1 MKTTDIDREDVQ
13 RLARR
18 PNVAG
23 GRCILTPLSD
33 IEARPLEWLWPGRIP
48 LGKVTLMAGDPSL
61 GKSLVTL
68 DMAARVSR
76 GMAWPDG
83 FPQPTTAG
91 SVILLSAEDD
101 PADTIK
107 PRLLAAGADPAKV
120 TVLRGMK
127 YDDGREGHFNLA
139 ADLDKLAREL
149 EKLPDVRL
157 IIIDPVSAYMGR
169 TDSHVNAEVRA
180 MLAPLSALAARRRMA
195 VVLVTHLAKRL
206 GGKAMHRAIGSIA
219 FVGLARAAWHFA
231 ADPSDPE
238 RRLMLPVKMNLGKT
252 PAGLAYRVTTECL
265 DGLGHVPRV
274 AWEAGPVTMTADE
287 LLAEEAAGDQSRGAR
302 QEAADWLRDVLACGP
317 VGANEIKKRAKED
330 GIASRTLDRAK
341 KSLDV
346 KAARNGPDGCWTWRL
361 PDGAALSPQEA
372 AQLHQERRDRRERR
386 LKELFALKPE
396 PFIVPDPP

>member
-1 MKTTDIDREDVQ
+1 VPH
-13 RLARR
+13 ARR
-18 PNVAG
+18 PNGAG
-23 GRCILTPLSD
+23 GSCILTPLSE
-33 IEARPLEWLWPGRIP
+33 IEARPLEWLWPDRIP
-48 LGKVTLMAGDPSL
+48 LGKVALMAGDPSL

-68 DMAARVSR
+68 DVAARVSR
-76 GMAWPDG
+76 GLAWPDAPLEPRRAG
-83 FPQPTTAG
+83 AG

-107 PRLLAAGADPAKV
+107 PRLLAAGADTAKV
-120 TVLRGMK
+120 SVLRGMK
-127 YDDGREGHFNLA
+127 YDDGREGHFSLA

-169 TDSHVNAEVRA
+169 TDSHVNAAVRA
-180 MLAPLSALAARRRMA
+180 MLAPLSDLAARRGVA
-195 VVLVTHLAKRL
+195 VVLVTHLSKGL

-252 PAGLAYRVTTECL
+252 PAGLAYRVETACL

-274 AWEAGPVTMTADE
+274 AWQAGSVTMTADE
-287 LLAEEAAGDQSRGAR
+287 LLADEAAGDQSRGAR
-302 QEAADWLRDVLACGP
+302 QEAADWLKDVLACGP
-317 VGANEIKKRAKED
+317 VGANEIKKRANED
-330 GIASRTLDRAK
+330 GIALRTLVRAK

-346 KAARNGPDGCWTWRL
+346 RAARDGPDGCWTCQL

-372 AQLHQERRDRRERR
+372 AKLRQERLDRRERR
-386 LKELFALKPE
+386 LQAYLANLKPE
-396 PFIVPDPP
+396 PYVVPIPP